1 MSEEMNTGMEMERSF
16 EFQANAGAAAI
27 QSNLDE
33 LKAFVQEVKD
43 SYVGG
48 EVTYEN
54 RVQAKADL
62 ASLRKLRKAV
72 DAKVKGIRGDL
83 MEPFTAF
90 KQAVDDACVPIDQL
104 IAELAGGV
112 AKVEEQRMAEKR
124 AHAEELRDS
133 ILADAP
139 ESAAEVLKG
148 YWSDRWL
155 NASTTDKQIR
165 DGLAELVSTT
175 EAVLDAIKGSPYEA
189 LLLDTFRKSWSYL
202 DVVKQK
208 AAFEA
213 QAAEYRRVQAA
224 KQASDESFRKAV
236 EETRQAAAQK
246 DARALEPKPQPQA
259 QTEQPVVLPGFFG
272 AVGEA
277 ATRDGEP
284 ILYCT
289 CYLVG
294 TREDIKAGIRAY
306 RATGCQIMRTSEY
319 RPASKAEADAAK
331 YRHD

>member
-1 MSEEMNTGMEMERSF
+1 MSEEMNTGMEVERSF

-33 LKAFVQEVKD
+33 LKTFVQEVKD

-72 DAKVKGIRGDL
+72 DAKVKGIKGDL

-112 AKVEEQRMAEKR
+112 AKVEEQRMAEKK
-124 AHAEELRDS
+124 AHAEELRDA

-139 ESAAEVLKG
+139 EAAAEVLKG

-165 DGLAELVSTT
+165 DGLAELISTT

-208 AAFEA
+208 AAYEA

-224 KQASDESFRKAV
+224 KQASDESFRRAV

-246 DARALEPKPQPQA
+246 DARALEPKPQPQV
-259 QTEQPVVLPGFFG
+259 QNEQPVVPPGFFG
-272 AVGEA
+272 SVGEA

-319 RPASKAEADAAK
+319 RPASKAEADAAN